1 MNAICAQNINVQY
14 QNKSILHNLS
24 LEIPKGRITALLG
37 ANGCGKSTLLKA
49 LANQLEL
56 TQGQITLN
64 DAPIET
70 LSRKEIA
77 KQLAFLPQHPSAPET
92 LTVSELVAL
101 GRYPYRNLFSINSS
115 EDIQITQQALET
127 TGLNELAERSLSQL
141 SGGQRQRAWL
151 AMILAQQAPIMMLD
165 EPTSFLDI
173 AHQYE
178 LLALVKRL
186 NQEQHTTVIMVLHDI
201 GQAMHFADHLVLL
214 KEGDILTQ
222 GTPEEVITPESIKSA
237 FNFNCHIH
245 QTDSSISLLVPEGY

>member
-14 QNKSILHNLS
+14 QNNSILHNLS

-56 TQGQITLN
+56 AQGQITLN
-64 DAPIET
+64 GTPIET
-70 LSRKEIA
+70 LTRKEIA

-115 EDIQITQQALET
+115 EDIQITQQALEA
-127 TGLNELAERSLSQL
+127 TGLDELAERSLSQL

-201 GQAMHFADHLVLL
+201 SQAMHFSDHLVLL
-214 KEGDILTQ
+214 KEGQIITQ
-222 GTPEEVITPESIKSA
+222 GAPKEVITPESIKAA
-237 FNFNCHIH
+237 FNFNCRLYQADHPMP
-245 QTDSSISLLVPEGY
+245 LLVPEGY